1 MVYHG
6 LLLVMDLLVKS
17 PVIIGN
23 LFWKL
28 LKKKFDRKVKQ
39 TTLSP
44 ISFLHRHFEE
54 IS

>member
-1 MVYHG
+1 MVYHR

-28 LKKKFDRKVKQ
+28 QKKFDRKVKQ